1 MIDKKVKTLWFN
13 LKTDRHRNLDL
24 GKYKNGVGNRIT
36 RLLFDTSILL
46 YVDRFSPT
54 ERPSKSDIE
63 MLEQFVVFAFIWS
76 YSLRAQYKNLGWQSA
91 QNYITSDLEKINSFN
106 MYKVIAEAD
115 SPISLLSELSD
126 KINPL
131 PIEKIEAKKEEMELC
146 INGIYQNYLHFFNI
160 NKYIAG

>member
-1 MIDKKVKTLWFN
+1 MFN
-13 LKTDRHRNLDL
+13 F
-24 GKYKNGVGNRIT
+24 T

-54 ERPSKSDIE
+54 DKPSKTDLE

-91 QNYITSDLEKINSFN
+91 QNYIISDLEKVNSFN

-126 KINPL
+126 RISPL
-131 PIEKIEAKKEEMELC
+131 PIEKIEAKKDDMEQC
-146 INGIYQNYLHFFNI
+146 INGIYQNYLHFFRI
-160 NKYIAG
+160 NKFIEG